1 MSFSNALAHQ
11 LDVATPMLRVQ
22 IIAQQAMSPVPNQR
36 AAIGHAL
43 AEHVH
48 ALGAPSAID
57 LLSRDRDENVRIAAI
72 ETAVAGVDGRDSYLT
87 ILGRASLD
95 PCRRI
100 RRVALKGL
108 QKGLR
113 SELQQD
119 EKTTSEAY
127 MGGKRGLLADP
138 AKLKAL
144 PTPGPTQSARGLDPI
159 FPTRTEET
167 P

>member
-1 MSFSNALAHQ
+1 
-11 LDVATPMLRVQ
+11 MLRVQ
-22 IIAQQAMSPVPNQR
+22 IIAQQAMSSVPGQR

-48 ALGAPSAID
+48 TLGAPSAIE
-57 LLSRDRDENVRIAAI
+57 LLSKDRDENVRIAAI
-72 ETAVAGVDGRDSYLT
+72 KTAVAGVEGRDSYLT

-100 RRVALKGL
+100 RRLALRGL

-119 EKTTSEAY
+119 ERTASEAY
-127 MGGKRGLLADP
+127 MAGNRGLLADP

-144 PTPGPTQSARGLDPI
+144 PTPGPTQSARGLDPL
-159 FPTRTEET
+159 FPIRARSKAICKNGASRRADTEQT
-167 P
+167 S